1 MKRYRKHFNNSF
13 QRAISP
19 DARSFYRRFY
29 EILISADPRIKD
41 LFAKT
46 DMDRQIT
53 MLMQSMTHI
62 MTFSATLEPS
72 DEIEKIA
79 VAHGKNQLNITAE
92 VYDIWFDSMIK
103 TVEEIDPKFEGHIET
118 SWRVLMAPGIEYMK
132 SFCKK

>member
-1 MKRYRKHFNNSF
+1 
-13 QRAISP
+13 
-19 DARSFYRRFY
+19 
-29 EILISADPRIKD
+29 
-41 LFAKT
+41 
-46 DMDRQIT
+46 MDRQIT

-92 VYDIWFDSMIK
+92 FYDIWLDSMIK
-103 TVEEIDPKFEGHIET
+103 TVDEIDPKFEGHIET